1 MSDKFNPID
10 SLIPVI
16 AAAVEDWKLNNS
28 SEALKTTVKKKLDNE
43 CQAILLKLL
52 GFDKSYNSS
61 WVLDH
66 CNGRSGNSAAGDF
79 IKRVQQDAIEEWFRT
94 VAMPTLSET
103 EQLALQKSMQAHY
116 EACLKQDLRARV
128 ASAAKHDLDTLVNKL
143 VASNQI
149 DNYLRVQELINPT
162 PLKE

>member
-1 MSDKFNPID
+1 MSKSTQEYLLPF
-10 SLIPVI
+10 I
-16 AAAVEDWKLNNS
+16 AAAVDEWQEKNPPDV
-28 SEALKTTVKKKLDNE
+28 VKQKVFDRLDAMQDE
-43 CQAILLKLL
+43 IAMKLL
-52 GFDKSYNSS
+52 GFKQS
-61 WVLDH
+61 WGNWEVDH
-66 CNGRSGNSAAGDF
+66 GNGRSGNSAAGDF

-116 EACLKQDLRARV
+116 ESCLKKDLRSRV